1 MSITPGKSSNSTG
14 FLRETD
20 LHLVTP
26 SFVKVNR
33 STGQPGNHDI
43 QLFLQSGGR
52 AQMILTWLPVWFL
65 SVNVPASI
73 LLSRWL
79 PTNRKCGAF
88 HSKAACRHLHP
99 SVLFLLLCKNVTAF
113 VILAPGCQPPH
124 CGTNPSD
131 GSTAAKIRAFICY
144 INTQGAQL
152 ALINSRE
159 F

>member
-52 AQMILTWLPVWFL
+52 AQMILIRLPVWFL

-79 PTNRKCGAF
+79 PTNRNAF

-113 VILAPGCQPPH
+113 VILAPSSHPPLRNQSKWRLH
-124 CGTNPSD
+124 RCKNSSLYLLHKYTR
-131 GSTAAKIRAFICY
+131 STAGFNK
-144 INTQGAQL
+144 
-152 ALINSRE
+152 
-159 F
+159 

>member
-33 STGQPGNHDI
+33 STGQPWHPAFSSKRRKGPDD
-43 QLFLQSGGR
+43 SDTR
-52 AQMILTWLPVWFL
+52 LPVWFL

-113 VILAPGCQPPH
+113 VILAPSSHPPLRNQSKWRLH
-124 CGTNPSD
+124 RCKNSSLYLLHKYTR
-131 GSTAAKIRAFICY
+131 STAGFNK
-144 INTQGAQL
+144 
-152 ALINSRE
+152 
-159 F
+159 